1 MRAAALP
8 PSPAPSPPAAGGIV
22 TCLCCRFTC
31 SYAAYK
37 DGLIELT
44 RSVGGIFRV
53 YDAHCRTVIGA
64 QEFSLVYIVE

>member
-1 MRAAALP
+1 M
-8 PSPAPSPPAAGGIV
+8 V
-22 TCLCCRFTC
+22 TCLCWRFTC
-31 SYAAYK
+31 SYAAYM